1 MSLFIIESQQSHY
14 ARGIELDSLAG
25 SEIHAKYVFNRERN
39 INSIKELFK
48 MIKD

>member
-1 MSLFIIESQQSHY
+1 MLPNEIKGLW
-14 ARGIELDSLAG
+14 GIELDSLVG